1 MAVEQGW
8 MAHVVNSRDVKRHIF
23 QGLVRWAEAHEGCRS
38 PRIHEKKLV
47 VVSDESN
54 ARTDGGLLGT
64 EAFRLLEVVR
74 IRPWKV
80 MSICGL
86 SKP

>member
-1 MAVEQGW
+1 MNRMDV
-8 MAHVVNSRDVKRHIF
+8 HVVNSRDVKRHIF
-23 QGLVRWAEAHEGCRS
+23 QGLVRWAEVDEGCRS

-64 EAFRLLEVVR
+64 EALGYWKWSGLGHGRL
-74 IRPWKV
+74 
-80 MSICGL
+80 
-86 SKP
+86 